1 LFVIRLFTA
10 GGRRFPQLSFIGCL
24 AVFFI
29 FTALAVFGQ
38 DVESAITKT
47 LEKSRYSEGQKA
59 SIITFFV
66 ETGRVAIPAELL
78 VPKLEEGIAK
88 RIPAQRVLDAL
99 KQEREGLLKARA
111 LILRVEG
118 GEQVL
123 ADRASWARTA
133 NLLAGGIS
141 ETEVEGLILLCRSRV
156 KDFRP
161 ATYLYVALKEWGL
174 GREPSFSLI
183 GALLSSSIST
193 DSFMGVM
200 DLLATGRRRRI
211 APEELVQRIEEHL
224 KHVKTIEELE
234 KWIY

>member
-1 LFVIRLFTA
+1 VIRLFAA
-10 GGRRFPQLSFIGCL
+10 GSRRFPQPAFIGGL
-24 AVFFI
+24 AVFFL
-29 FTALAVFGQ
+29 FAAFPVSGQ
-38 DVESAITKT
+38 NVESGLIKI
-47 LEKSRYSEGQKA
+47 LSKSGYSDTQKA
-59 SIITFFV
+59 SITIFFA
-66 ETGRVAIPAELL
+66 ETEHADIPAELL

-99 KQEREGLLKARA
+99 KREREGLLNARV
-111 LILRVEG
+111 LILSVEG

-141 ETEVEGLILLCRSRV
+141 ETEIEGLILVCRSRMG
-156 KDFRP
+156 DFRP
-161 ATYLYVALKEWGL
+161 ATYLYVALREWGL

-183 GALLSSSIST
+183 GALLSSSISA
-193 DSFMGVM
+193 DSFMGMM

-211 APEELVQRIEEHL
+211 QPEELVQRIEEHL
-224 KHVKTIEELE
+224 KQVKTIEELE

>member
-1 LFVIRLFTA
+1 VIRLFAA
-10 GGRRFPQLSFIGCL
+10 GGRRFPQPAFIGGL
-24 AVFFI
+24 AVFFL

-38 DVESAITKT
+38 NVESAISKT
-47 LEKSRYSEGQKA
+47 LSKSGYSDTQKT
-59 SIITFFV
+59 SITAFFA
-66 ETGRVAIPAELL
+66 ETERAGIPGGLL
-78 VPKLEEGIAK
+78 LPKLEEGIAK
-88 RIPAQRVLDAL
+88 RAPAQRVLDAL
-99 KQEREGLLKARA
+99 KRESEGLLKARA
-111 LILRVEG
+111 LIRRVEG

-141 ETEVEGLILLCRSRV
+141 ETEIEGLILFCRSRMG
-156 KDFRP
+156 DFRP
-161 ATYLYVALKEWGL
+161 ATYLYVALREWGL

-211 APEELVQRIEEHL
+211 PPEELVQRIEAHL
-224 KHVKTIEELE
+224 KQVKTIEELE

>member
-1 LFVIRLFTA
+1 MIRLFAA
-10 GGRRFPQLSFIGCL
+10 GGRRFPQLSFVGCL
-24 AVFFI
+24 VVFSLFAAI
-29 FTALAVFGQ
+29 PVSGQ
-38 DVESAITKT
+38 NVESVITTT
-47 LEKSRYSEGQKA
+47 LEKSRYSERQKA
-59 SIITFFV
+59 SIISFFT
-66 ETGRVAIPAELL
+66 ETDRADLPAELL

-99 KQEREGLLKARA
+99 KREREGLLKARA

-141 ETEVEGLILLCRSRV
+141 ETEIEGLILLCRSRV
-156 KDFRP
+156 GDFRP
-161 ATYLYVALKEWGL
+161 ATYLYAALKEWGL
-174 GREPSFSLI
+174 GQEPSFSLI
-183 GALLSSSIST
+183 GALLRSSISA

-211 APEELVQRIEEHL
+211 APEELVRRIEEHL
-224 KHVKTIEELE
+224 KQVKRIEELE